1 MTWAVF
7 PPNCIFFLRVVVPAL
22 AVKIVVKIAS
32 FAGNFPLSK
41 VEILVAKSVSTKQN
55 MALIMYD
62 KNFLSLES
70 SELLRLL
77 LISRRNIMEL
87 KKLEICIGKRR
98 CI

>member
-70 SELLRLL
+70 SELL